1 MDSLRGYHDDALPD
15 RAIRWIPIAAGLV
28 AALVIAPFALLSLS
42 AVPQADDF
50 CYAIAA
56 LDHGLWGGTLE
67 LYRGWTGRFL
77 SSFLIMLPAAMA
89 GSDIAALTGAVQAIS
104 LAMLLAVSGL
114 ALWTM
119 RLLFPRWPWGFALM
133 AALVFLA
140 AILGNIRSAR
150 DLLYWVSGHA
160 TYALPAIVSAGLYV
174 RLHVTAAARRR
185 LSPLWLMGL
194 CPLVLVVS
202 GANEFTGPG
211 LALIVAAGMVLRF
224 RLGDRP
230 QPGFHGALIA
240 AACAGFAL
248 VLAAPGNA
256 ARLEVA
262 AGGDILET
270 IVWAPIYFINFAA
283 LRIDMPGF
291 FGWLILVWLA
301 AGLYDRRYGRPST
314 GSPLLVYMP
323 LAVLLAYGLV
333 AFAAGV
339 FGIGSMLP
347 ARAQN
352 QVHLTAMVLGTI
364 AVAEAARLYGPSL
377 EAWLRR
383 RLPALTPGR
392 LAATGLV
399 LLALSPQALQAWYT
413 ALVQAPV
420 FEAEARG
427 HLQQLA
433 AAPRER
439 VELEP
444 LSAKPELLVQEW
456 IQADPNHWVNRCVAD
471 YFGLGQVE
479 SSR

>member
-1 MDSLRGYHDDALPD
+1 MDSLRGYQDDALSG
-15 RAIRWIPIAAGLV
+15 RTSRWSPIAAGLV
-28 AALVIAPFALLSLS
+28 AALVIAPFALLTLS

-56 LDHGLWGGTLE
+56 QAHGLWDGTLE
-67 LYRGWTGRFL
+67 FYGNWTGRFF
-77 SSFLIMLPAAMA
+77 SSLLIMLPSAMA
-89 GSDIAALTGAVQAIS
+89 GPDGAALTAAVQGVS
-104 LAMLLAVSGL
+104 LVMLLAVFGL

-119 RLLFPRWPWGFALM
+119 RLLFPRWPWGLALL
-133 AALVFLA
+133 AAFVFLA

-160 TYALPAIVSAGLYV
+160 TYAIPAILSAGLYV
-174 RLHVTAAARRR
+174 WLHVEAAARRR
-185 LSPLWLMGL
+185 LSPPWLAGL
-194 CPLVLVVS
+194 CPLVLLVS

-211 LALIVAAGMVLRF
+211 LALIAAAGMALRS
-224 RLGDRP
+224 RLGARP
-230 QPGFHGALIA
+230 QPGFHGALIL

-248 VLAAPGNA
+248 VLAAPGNH

-270 IVWAPIYFINFAA
+270 IVWAPIYFLNFAA

-301 AGLYDRRYGRPST
+301 AGLYQRRYGRP
-314 GSPLLVYMP
+314 GDGAPGLVFIP
-323 LAVLLAYGLV
+323 LAVLLAYGLT

-339 FGIGSMLP
+339 FGIGSILP

-352 QVHLTAMVLGTI
+352 QVLLTAMVLGTV
-364 AVAEAARLYGPSL
+364 AVAEAARLYGASL

-392 LAATGLV
+392 LAAAGLL

-456 IQADPNHWVNRCVAD
+456 IQADPDHWVNRCVAD
-471 YFGLGQVE
+471 YFGHGQVAV
-479 SSR
+479 SR